1 MNPIASTPSSPSS
14 VASAAVT
21 RAPVSPVPEV
31 RPVQAVTDNLRTSN
45 SGNNRAKTEAS
56 ASKLKASEEDIQRAT
71 EDLKQR
77 VQTLAPEL
85 QFSVDQTSGR
95 SIIKFTD
102 RATKEVIRQFPS
114 EEALALTRAMDQFQ
128 RGLIFNRQ
136 A

>member
-1 MNPIASTPSSPSS
+1 MNPIASTPSSPSP

-21 RAPVSPVPEV
+21 RAPVSPVPGV
-31 RPVQAVTDNLRTSN
+31 RPVQATTDDLRTSN

-56 ASKLKASEEDIQRAT
+56 ASRPKASEEEIQRAT

-102 RATKEVIRQFPS
+102 RATQEVIRQFPS